1 MQKLKAILTLIRF
14 PNLVFIFLTQ
24 FLAYI
29 FIIRPAISIYS
40 TPPTLNFQLATLLY
54 FSTVL
59 IAAAGY
65 IINDYFDMGIDMVNK
80 PQKITIEKDFSRR
93 RIIIWHIVLNILGLM
108 IAGFIAYHFAKLRFV
123 SVQILC
129 IFLLLVYSTTFKRK
143 LISGNLIIAVLT
155 SLTLY
160 TTALYE
166 PQFHLYDLNN
176 FHSVSLWIY
185 ILFAFCITFIREIIK
200 DIEDV
205 KGDMVQQCETI
216 PLVFGIDTAK
226 KIVYSIIFILIGIVA
241 LSSIYLLHDKI
252 LLISIL
258 IFCIA
263 LPLLVVIY
271 FIQKAN
277 TSKQFH
283 KISTYIK
290 IITLIGI
297 LSMVA
302 IIF

>member
-24 FLAYI
+24 IIAYH
-29 FIIRPAISIYS
+29 FIICPAVTSNFIL
-40 TPPTLNFQLATLLY
+40 PTLSLQGATLLY

-80 PQKITIEKDFSRR
+80 PHKMTIEKFFSRR
-93 RIIIWHIVLNILGLM
+93 RIIIWHILLNILGLM
-108 IAGFIAYHFAKLRFV
+108 IAGYIAYHFVKLRFL

-143 LISGNLIIAVLT
+143 LLSGNLIIAILT

-160 TTALYE
+160 TAALYE
-166 PQFHLYDLNN
+166 PQFHLYDFKNSY
-176 FHSVSLWIY
+176 SVSLWIY
-185 ILFAFCITFIREIIK
+185 LLFSFCITFVREIIK

-205 KGDMVQQCETI
+205 KGDLVQKCETI
-216 PLVFGIDTAK
+216 PLVFGINRAK
-226 KIVYSIIFILIGIVA
+226 NIVFLIAFILISIIFLASVFLLHANIILKITLLLGIVFP
-241 LSSIYLLHDKI
+241 LFITLYLLW
-252 LLISIL
+252 
-258 IFCIA
+258 
-263 LPLLVVIY
+263 
-271 FIQKAN
+271 KAN

-283 KISTYIK
+283 QMSTYIK
-290 IITLIGI
+290 IITFIGI
-297 LSMVA
+297 LSMTL
-302 IIF
+302 I

>member
-24 FLAYI
+24 FLAYH
-29 FIIRPAISIYS
+29 FIIRPSISIYS
-40 TPPTLNFQLATLLY
+40 TLPTLNLQCSTLLY

-65 IINDYFDMGIDMVNK
+65 MINDYFDMGIDVVNK
-80 PQKITIEKDFSRR
+80 PQKITIEKNFSRR
-93 RIIIWHIVLNILGLM
+93 RIIIWHIILNILGLM
-108 IAGFIAYHFAKLRFV
+108 IAGYIAYHFAKLRFV

-143 LISGNLIIAVLT
+143 LITGNLIIAVLT

-166 PQFHLYDLNN
+166 PKFHLYDFKNSYSLA
-176 FHSVSLWIY
+176 LWIY
-185 ILFAFCITFIREIIK
+185 ILFSFCITFVREIVK

-205 KGDMVQQCETI
+205 KGDLVQQCETI
-216 PLVFGIDTAK
+216 PLVFGINRAK
-226 KIVYSIIFILIGIVA
+226 KFVYIIAFILILI
-241 LSSIYLLHDKI
+241 II
-252 LLISIL
+252 LASLFLMNAHIILISTL
-258 IFCIA
+258 IICIA
-263 LPLLVVIY
+263 LPILITMYLLS
-271 FIQKAN
+271 KSN

-283 KISTYIK
+283 QISTYIK

-297 LSMVA
+297 VTMTL
-302 IIF
+302 I